1 MQHLLWPVQRLN
13 SEITF
18 SETGL
23 QWKRAGSCIIW
34 KQCCHF
40 KDDSFSFKLALNR
53 LNHHSQTEQYSTFTQ
68 GSERSGIFPHAM
80 IPFVHTCSCR
90 HYRDTGTYTHIQH
103 IDCRGTPP
111 LQAHFYPNE
120 WSRSR
125 SKLINVPTAPERF
138 LVRWQ
143 QCLLTAEEY

>member
-1 MQHLLWPVQRLN
+1 MKKGRELLNLKAVLSLQRRFIL
-13 SEITF
+13 IP
-18 SETGL
+18 
-23 QWKRAGSCIIW
+23 AG
-34 KQCCHF
+34 F
-40 KDDSFSFKLALNR
+40 KSFEHPN
-53 LNHHSQTEQYSTFTQ
+53 SQTEQYSTFTQ

-90 HYRDTGTYTHIQH
+90 HYRDTGTYTHIRH
-103 IDCRGTPP
+103 IDCRGNPP

-125 SKLINVPTAPERF
+125 SKLINVPTAPERV

-143 QCLLTAEEY
+143 QRLLTAEEY